1 MLFNIKSLDWDK
13 DILDDFNVPKRIL
26 PSVKECADDF
36 GEMEVEILG
45 TPIPIKGVA
54 GDQQAATIGQ
64 ACFQK
69 GMIKSTYGTG
79 CFALLNT
86 GDQFVLSKNKLLST
100 IAYKINGKLC
110 YALEGS
116 IFIAGAVVQWLRDS
130 INIIDKADQV
140 GHLASNAKDQNIY
153 FVPAFTG
160 LGAPYWDPNARGAI
174 FGLLRDTGREE
185 IALAALE
192 SIGFQTR
199 DLLEAMIKDVEGMK
213 RDHVKLRVDGGM
225 TQSSLTMTI
234 LANLTGVEINIPNTQ
249 ESTAR
254 GVAWLAGMRA
264 GLYNQLEVFEK
275 EWALK
280 ETFSPLLSA
289 NERDKKY
296 KGWKEAV
303 GKTANS
309 T

>member
-1 MLFNIKSLDWDK
+1 M
-13 DILDDFNVPKRIL
+13 
-26 PSVKECADDF
+26 
-36 GEMEVEILG
+36 
-45 TPIPIKGVA
+45 
-54 GDQQAATIGQ
+54 
-64 ACFQK
+64 
-69 GMIKSTYGTG
+69 
-79 CFALLNT
+79 
-86 GDQFVLSKNKLLST
+86 
-100 IAYKINGKLC
+100 
-110 YALEGS
+110 
-116 IFIAGAVVQWLRDS
+116 
-130 INIIDKADQV
+130 
-140 GHLASNAKDQNIY
+140 GHLASKAKDQDIY

-225 TQSSLTMTI
+225 TQSSLSMKI
-234 LANLTGVEINIPNTQ
+234 LANLTGVEINIPTIQ
-249 ESTAR
+249 ESTAK

-280 ETFSPLLSA
+280 ETFIPILSA
-289 NERDKKY
+289 KQRDKKY

-303 GKTANS
+303 GKTGTS

>member
-1 MLFNIKSLDWDK
+1 M
-13 DILDDFNVPKRIL
+13 PKKIL
-26 PSVKECADDF
+26 PNVKECADDF
-36 GEMEVEILG
+36 GVMASEILG
-45 TPIPIKGVA
+45 SPIPIKGVA

-86 GDQFVLSKNKLLST
+86 GDQFVISKNKLLST
-100 IAYKINGKLC
+100 IAYKIGGRIC

-130 INIIDKADQV
+130 IKIIDKADQV
-140 GHLASNAKDQNIY
+140 GKLASEAKDQDIY

-192 SIGFQTR
+192 SVGFQTR
-199 DLLEAMIKDVEGMK
+199 DLLEAMIKDVNGME
-213 RDHVKLRVDGGM
+213 RDHIKLRVDGGM
-225 TQSSLTMTI
+225 TKSSLTMKI
-234 LANLTGVEINIPNTQ
+234 LANLTGVEINIPDIQ
-249 ESTAR
+249 ESTAK
-254 GVAWLAGMRA
+254 GVAWLAGMKI
-264 GLYNQLEVFEK
+264 GLYNQLETFER

-280 ETFSPLLSA
+280 EKFSSNLSSD
-289 NERDKKY
+289 ERDKKY
-296 KGWKEAV
+296 EGWKKAIE
-303 GKTANS
+303 KTRTSA
-309 T
+309 